1 MGIGRVV
8 ISPGSRSAP
17 LVMAF
22 SAYPDIEKIVIPD
35 ERVAAFFALGMAQQL
50 QQPVVLICTSGT
62 AVLNFAP
69 AIAEAYHQQV
79 PLLVLTADRPPEL
92 IGKGENQA
100 IYQSDI
106 YRNYIKKSYATPCE
120 AESENDIK
128 QTAYII
134 GEAIRYTTYPYC
146 GPVHVNV
153 PIREPL
159 YIQTEEAIN
168 ITITAQQFNNAPL
181 TDEHKSYITEVWAG
195 ASKKMIICGMDM
207 PDEAIDK
214 LLYNLAQRNDT
225 VVITENISNHQ
236 QSVTLCN
243 PDVVLDVATAEKQ
256 LEIAPDILIT
266 IGKQFISKKLR
277 QFLKAHTPAHHWQVS
292 MIEENWDGLGAIEY
306 KKIQADEQLL
316 LSHLDTLHDT
326 EYNYRSKWR
335 ELRHEAQKQAEEFVQ
350 SAPYSDLRVIKEI
363 LNSIPN
369 GANLQ
374 LGNSTPI
381 RYSNFFNLNNKV
393 TYNCNRGTSGIDGV
407 ISTAAGA
414 AHVNGQLTVCLT
426 GDVSFFYDSNALWNN
441 YLSPKLRIV
450 VINNGGGNIFRLIDG
465 PVAVEGFEKYFETK
479 HSLNAEHLARMF
491 GLGYYF
497 CADLGTLQTTL
508 PGFMQAQ
515 QKAAILEVK
524 TNNEVSADVYK
535 QFFKH
540 LRSKQI

>member
-1 MGIGRVV
+1 MGISRVV

-22 SAYPDIEKIVIPD
+22 SAYPDIEKIVLAD

-50 QQPVVLICTSGT
+50 QQPVVLVCTSGT

-79 PLLVLTADRPPEL
+79 PLLILTADRPPEL

-100 IYQSDI
+100 IDQTDI
-106 YRNYIKKSYATPCE
+106 YRNYIKKSFTTPCE
-120 AESENDIK
+120 AENESDIK

-134 GEAIRYTTYPYC
+134 GEAIRHTTYPYS

-159 YIQTEEAIN
+159 YTQAEDAVN
-168 ITITAQQFNNAPL
+168 ITITAQQFNSAAL
-181 TDEHKSYITEVWAG
+181 TEEHKSFISEAWGKAG
-195 ASKKMIICGMDM
+195 KKMIVCGMDM

-236 QSVTLCN
+236 QAVTLCN
-243 PDVVLDVATAEKQ
+243 PDIVLDITSAEKQ
-256 LEIAPDILIT
+256 QEIAPDVVIT

-277 QFLKAHTPAHHWQVS
+277 QFLKAHQPTHQWQVS
-292 MIEENWDGLGAIEY
+292 MIEENWDGLGAKEY
-306 KKIQADEQLL
+306 KKIQVEERLL
-316 LSHLDTLHDT
+316 LSYLDTLPDT

-335 ELRHEAQKQAEEFVQ
+335 ELRSEAQKQADIFLQ
-350 SAPYSDLRVIKEI
+350 SAPYSDLTVIKEI
-363 LNSIPN
+363 LQNIPAV
-369 GANLQ
+369 ANLQ
-374 LGNSTPI
+374 LGNSTPV
-381 RYSNFFNLNNKV
+381 RYSNFFNLDNKL
-393 TYNCNRGTSGIDGV
+393 TYNSNRGTSGIDGV
-407 ISTAAGA
+407 VSTAAGA
-414 AHVNGQLTVCLT
+414 AHVNGQLTVCIT

-441 YLSPKLRIV
+441 YLNPNLRIV
-450 VINNGGGNIFRLIDG
+450 VINNGGGNIFRLLDG
-465 PVAVEGFEKYFETK
+465 PVAVEGFEKYFETA
-479 HSLNAEHLARMF
+479 HTLNAEHLARMF

-515 QKAAILEVK
+515 QKAAILEIK